1 MTLAAIQSQFD
12 IFPMVA
18 LLLLLHK
25 LGGSEGLG
33 ALCPEVL
40 LTFEN
45 NTYVHQPAGLLRYT
59 QSIRKTKEAHNSAHT
74 PTLQEISPCA
84 G

>member
-1 MTLAAIQSQFD
+1 MAMTLAAVQSQFD

-18 LLLLLHK
+18 LLLLHK
-25 LGGSEGLG
+25 LGGSEGLE

-45 NTYVHQPAGLLRYT
+45 NTF
-59 QSIRKTKEAHNSAHT
+59 
-74 PTLQEISPCA
+74 ISLPVS
-84 G
+84 

>member
-45 NTYVHQPAGLLRYT
+45 NTFISLLV
-59 QSIRKTKEAHNSAHT
+59 S
-74 PTLQEISPCA
+74 
-84 G
+84 